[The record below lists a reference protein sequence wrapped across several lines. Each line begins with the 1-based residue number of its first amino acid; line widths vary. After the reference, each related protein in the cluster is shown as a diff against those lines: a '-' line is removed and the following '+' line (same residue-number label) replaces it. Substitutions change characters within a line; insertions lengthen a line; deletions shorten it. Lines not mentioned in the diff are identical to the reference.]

1 MKKTTCMLWLVAGL
15 MLTAAT
21 PSGAQTPPPEQTPP
35 PGQTPPPA
43 TQPPPTRT
51 PKSTTTAV
59 PTKNFFIDI
68 NGGYQAASHDI
79 GSTSTPTIYDE
90 PARIVTTQKVG
101 GGALFDIAAGYR
113 VWHDL
118 AISLGYTWSDNS
130 SDAQVAASIPHPLF
144 TDQPKTTT
152 FSASGLKH
160 KESTIN
166 LDLVWSQPI
175 NDHMDAALS
184 FGPSFINVSQEVV
197 SGVNVVSGTQD
208 VSSPNVEKQTKTSVG
223 FNIGGDFTYLFT
235 PRVGAGIMARYLYG
249 KTDLTSVPNM
259 TLGGFQIGG
268 GVRLRF

>member
-1 MKKTTCMLWLVAGL
+1 MKKTTCMLWLAAGL
-15 MLTAAT
+15 ILAAAT
-21 PSGAQTPPPEQTPP
+21 RSSAQTPPSTTTPTE
-35 PGQTPPPA
+35 QTPPPA

-118 AISLGYTWSDNS
+118 AVSVGFTTSSNS
-130 SDAQVAASIPHPLF
+130 SDAQVSATIPHPIF
-144 TDQPKTTT
+144 FDQPKTST

-160 KESTIN
+160 HENVIN
-166 LDLVWSQPI
+166 LDLVWSSPI
-175 NDHMDAALS
+175 NDKMDAALS
-184 FGPSFINVSQEVV
+184 LGPSIISVSQEVV
-197 SGVNVVSGTQD
+197 SSVNVTAGTQD
-208 VSSPNVEKQTKTSVG
+208 ISAPTIEKQTKTSVG
-223 FNIGGDFTYLFT
+223 FNIGGDFTYLFQ
-235 PRVGAGIMARYLYG
+235 PRVGVGIMARYVYG
-249 KTDLTSVPNM
+249 KADLTSVPGM